1 SGLRSLAPA
10 DGLALFDAAGTLHQP
25 LLVPAALDVA
35 TISRR
40 AATDG
45 VPPLLRGLVRPGR
58 RGAAQGAAASRAD
71 AAALRGRLAAA
82 PDEQRESI
90 LLEHVRQEVAAVLG
104 HRDVGTVEA
113 ERDFGELGLDS
124 LTAVELRNRLNTA
137 TGLRLPA
144 TLTFDHPSAAALA
157 AYLAEQLAK
166 ILAAAPAGG
175 GASTAAGGPAAGRPT
190 AIGPQEGPL
199 SELYQALCARDNFAA
214 AAQLLVVASA
224 LRPVFG
230 AADSARHA
238 VPTLQLAEGP
248 KLTEGPELTEGP
260 ARHRLI
266 CFPAMSAISG
276 PHEYA
281 RLGTLLRGERDV
293 FVLPSPGYDESD
305 HVPIDEPTYI
315 EMHVRE
321 VTRLVGDE
329 PFVLVGRSMG
339 GVVAH
344 AVAAEL
350 ENAGI
355 TPSGLVLVDSYPP
368 ESATREGMADWWLTA
383 MITGMLDR
391 VDRYQMVWSDASLT
405 TMGAYVRVFNGW
417 QAKPVAAPTLLI
429 RAADPLRR
437 TIIDPAD
444 PDGWQAYWTTPHT
457 TVDVPGE
464 HFSILEEHSP
474 TTVAAIRQFI
484 DSLA

>member
-1 SGLRSLAPA
+1 M
-10 DGLALFDAAGTLHQP
+10 
-25 LLVPAALDVA
+25 
-35 TISRR
+35 
-40 AATDG
+40 
-45 VPPLLRGLVRPGR
+45 
-58 RGAAQGAAASRAD
+58 
-71 AAALRGRLAAA
+71 
-82 PDEQRESI
+82 
-90 LLEHVRQEVAAVLG
+90 
-104 HRDVGTVEA
+104 
-113 ERDFGELGLDS
+113 
-124 LTAVELRNRLNTA
+124 
-137 TGLRLPA
+137 
-144 TLTFDHPSAAALA
+144 
-157 AYLAEQLAK
+157 
-166 ILAAAPAGG
+166 
-175 GASTAAGGPAAGRPT
+175 
-190 AIGPQEGPL
+190 
-199 SELYQALCARDNFAA
+199 
-214 AAQLLVVASA
+214 
-224 LRPVFG
+224 
-230 AADSARHA
+230 
-238 VPTLQLAEGP
+238 
-248 KLTEGPELTEGP
+248 
-260 ARHRLI
+260 I